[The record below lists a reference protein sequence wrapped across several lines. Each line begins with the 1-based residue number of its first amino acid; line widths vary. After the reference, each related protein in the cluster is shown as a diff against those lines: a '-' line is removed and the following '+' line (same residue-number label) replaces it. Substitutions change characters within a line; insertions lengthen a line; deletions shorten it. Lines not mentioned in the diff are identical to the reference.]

1 MKRIMFWIVIVF
13 LTYALSRSINNPVY
27 DDGSDR
33 SSSLYWLESFLYS
46 WGFYIGDTIRVI
58 LKWLFTGWW

>member
-1 MKRIMFWIVIVF
+1 MKKILIWIGIGF
-13 LTYALSRSINNPVY
+13 LTYALIRSINNPVGQDGY
-27 DDGSDR
+27 DPDNN
-33 SSSLYWLESFLYS
+33 LWWLGDFLHS